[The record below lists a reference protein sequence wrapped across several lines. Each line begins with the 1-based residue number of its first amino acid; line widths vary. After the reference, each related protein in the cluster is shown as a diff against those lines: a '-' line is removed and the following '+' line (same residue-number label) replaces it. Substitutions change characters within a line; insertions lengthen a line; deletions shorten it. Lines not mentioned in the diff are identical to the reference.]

1 MAIDS
6 PARSSPVSFGRVVVP
21 LPGTHT
27 VIAPGS
33 TDARSLRH
41 RQDDGLANERYTG
54 GGYAVYA
61 PGQLTRFW
69 PLLRDAHGAI
79 WFAGTPRP

>member
-6 PARSSPVSFGRVVVP
+6 TARSSPVSFGRVVVP

-33 TDARSLRH
+33 TDARRLRH
-41 RQDDGLANERYTG
+41 RQRDGLANERYTG
-54 GGYAVYA
+54 GGGYAVYA
-61 PGQLTRFW
+61 PGHSKSLTR
-69 PLLRDAHGAI
+69 
-79 WFAGTPRP
+79 